1 MKEYVYCVLC
11 HIFIFAIFFIISYKL
26 TIVFLQKKIGL
37 LKRID
42 VIDKDPTIESLRD
55 QDLSQNT
62 EEEKIGMDKEETRKD
77 QVMEEL
83 SMAK

>member
-1 MKEYVYCVLC
+1 MSYFYFCY
-11 HIFIFAIFFIISYKL
+11 FFIISYKL